1 MMKGLIDRFIA
12 AHRDVDGENISLR
25 RTQIKTRLRAYPEML
40 LAQPLVGLL
49 LLGLLWDDIQHELAL
64 LWYGVLL
71 AFIATDAV
79 NFLLWRGKVNE
90 PAELRRWFKAFS
102 LMSAVSGVI
111 WGVGAWVLFTP
122 DSLTEQTLL
131 IMVLNGVV
139 AGAVT
144 LNPTFLP
151 SMYLFVLGLSLP
163 LMVRVAMMADMV
175 HAFIATM
182 LLIYLIFILRAG
194 NSLSATFQLALN
206 RGWEREILLDALLKQ
221 KDQAEEAN
229 RAKSRFLAA
238 ASHDLRQPL
247 QALTLFLDVLDGS
260 VHEPGQVRLVRQI
273 NKSVASL
280 GQMFTQLLDL
290 SKLDAGIIKPEPRS
304 FRLLGLMDGIQNDFG
319 IVAEQKGLRLDV
331 KVDDVSVYSDPSL
344 LDRIVRNLVSNAIR
358 YTDQGSV
365 SVVACQQADG
375 RVRLAVADTG
385 VGIPA
390 AEIDHIFDEYY
401 QINNQHRDRNQGLGL
416 GLAIVKRI
424 TLLLGVELSVDSR
437 EGGGTTF
444 GLLLPGGERESR
456 PADRHAQPHGADGG
470 RGALIALIEDDA
482 DVLEATQHILRGWGF
497 EVIGGQSADELLL
510 GLTRAERNPALVISD
525 YRLPN
530 DENGLKAIERVQR
543 HCGDPIPALVMTG
556 DTGARELRD
565 MSDSGVR
572 VLHKPV
578 QPEALK
584 DTLYALLG

>member
-1 MMKGLIDRFIA
+1 MTGLIDRFLA

-49 LLGLLWDDIQHELAL
+49 LLGLLWEDIQHEMAF
-64 LWYGVLL
+64 LWYGALL
-71 AFIATDAV
+71 VFIATDTV

-90 PAELRRWFKAFS
+90 PAELLRWFKAFS
-102 LMSAVSGVI
+102 LMSALSGVI

-194 NSLSATFQLALN
+194 NSLNATFQLALH
-206 RGWEREILLDALLKQ
+206 RGWERELLLDALLKQ
-221 KDQAEEAN
+221 KNQAEEAN

-247 QALTLFLDVLDGS
+247 QALTLFLDVLDNA
-260 VHEPGQVRLVRQI
+260 VHEPAQVRLVGQI

-280 GQMFTQLLDL
+280 RQMFTQLLDI
-290 SKLDAGIIKPEPRS
+290 SRLDAGIIKPEMQS
-304 FRLLGLMDGIQNDFG
+304 FSLLGLMDGIQNDFG
-319 IVAEQKGLRLDV
+319 ILAEQKGLQLEVRMDEV
-331 KVDDVSVYSDPSL
+331 PVCSDPVL
-344 LDRIVRNLVSNAIR
+344 LDRVIRNLVSNAIR
-358 YTDQGSV
+358 YTDTGSV
-365 SVVACQQADG
+365 SVTGDQDADG
-375 RVRLAVADTG
+375 KVRLAVKDTG

-390 AEIDHIFDEYY
+390 AEVDHIFDEYY

-416 GLAIVKRI
+416 GLAIVKRVSS
-424 TLLLGVELSVDSR
+424 LLGAELSVDSQVGR
-437 EGGGTTF
+437 GTTF
-444 GLLLPGGERESR
+444 TLLLPGGEQQGGIVESSEKS
-456 PADRHAQPHGADGG
+456 G
-470 RGALIALIEDDA
+470 RASSLQGSLIALIEDDA
-482 DVLEATQHILRGWGF
+482 DVLEATQRILQG
-497 EVIGGQSADELLL
+497 
-510 GLTRAERNPALVISD
+510 
-525 YRLPN
+525 
-530 DENGLKAIERVQR
+530 
-543 HCGDPIPALVMTG
+543 
-556 DTGARELRD
+556 
-565 MSDSGVR
+565 
-572 VLHKPV
+572 
-578 QPEALK
+578 
-584 DTLYALLG
+584 